1 MPEFL
6 PFLAT
11 RYNPSLVQIE
21 NVTSPPF
28 DVISEEYRDILYA
41 RDPHNVIRLEWNR
54 DANPYESAAKYFSEW
69 KQAEILKRE
78 ERPAFFVYRQ
88 IFAKQEGVEVTRS
101 GVIGRLKLS
110 PYSAGEVLPHERTHL
125 APKMDRF
132 ALMERIHAN
141 ISPIFGLISDASF
154 LFDQTIEVAAAFPPL
169 ADLEESLPSGDAVRH
184 LLWRLP
190 DDLAASRISYLV
202 ANTPV
207 IIADGHH
214 RYETAV
220 EFHERHP
227 EIRGSEYMMV
237 FIANMH
243 SEGTVIL
250 PTHRLLHDVSD
261 FDQFQLLRK
270 LADRF
275 ALIPFSSREEGMAEL
290 GRDDAALTLIEF
302 PEDPKWMLVRDMRVR
317 ERESID
323 LPASRL
329 EEEIFIPMLGLSK
342 KQIDERRNILY
353 PHTFRDVDEME
364 DSHSWNAVFYLRAV
378 RPDEMQ
384 RVVER
389 GGFMPQKTTYF
400 YPKLLTGLLFHEFA
414 AQSK

>member
-6 PFLAT
+6 PLIAT
-11 RYNPSLVQIE
+11 RYNPSLTRIE
-21 NVTSPPF
+21 NVTSPPY
-28 DVISEEYRDILYA
+28 DVISEEYRDILYE

-54 DANPYESAAKYFSEW
+54 DPNPYESAAHFFHEW
-69 KQAEILKRE
+69 KKEEILKRE

-88 IFAKQEGVEVTRS
+88 IFTKPGGGEVTRS

-110 PYSAGEVLPHERTHL
+110 PYSAGEIVPHERTHL
-125 APKMDRF
+125 APKKDRF

-154 LFDQTIEVAAAFPPL
+154 FFDQTIEVAAAFAPL
-169 ADLEESLPSGDAVRH
+169 ADVEESLPSGDTVRH

-190 DDLAASRISYLV
+190 DDSAANRISHLV
-202 ANTPV
+202 ATTPV
-207 IIADGHH
+207 IMADGHH

-227 EIRGSEYMMV
+227 EIRGSDYMMV
-237 FIANMH
+237 FLANLH
-243 SEGTVIL
+243 AEGTVIL
-250 PTHRLLHDVSD
+250 PTHRLLHDVSG
-261 FDQFQLLRK
+261 FDQFQLLKK
-270 LADRF
+270 LSERF
-275 ALIPFSSREEGMAEL
+275 ELIPLTSREEGMAEL
-290 GRDDAALTLIEF
+290 ERDDSALTLIEF
-302 PEDPKWMLVRDMRVR
+302 SEDPKWMLVRDMGQQ
-317 ERESID
+317 ERESIN

-329 EEEIFIPMLGLSK
+329 EEELFIPMLGMTR
-342 KQIDERRNILY
+342 KQIDERRNALY
-353 PHTFRDVDEME
+353 PHTVREVE
-364 DSHSWNAVFYLRAV
+364 DLEESRSWNAVFYLRAV

-400 YPKLLTGLLFHEFA
+400 YPKLLTGLLFHEFG
-414 AQSK
+414 AQS

>member
-6 PFLAT
+6 PFVAT
-11 RYNPSLVQIE
+11 RYNSSRIQIE
-21 NVTSPPF
+21 NVTSPPY

-54 DANPYESAAKYFSEW
+54 DANPYETSARYFYEW
-69 KQAEILKRE
+69 KQEGILKRE
-78 ERPAFFVYRQ
+78 DHPAFFVYRQ
-88 IFAKQEGVEVTRS
+88 IFRKPGGEEVARS

-110 PYSAGEVLPHERTHL
+110 PYSAGEVLPHERTHI
-125 APKMDRF
+125 APKKDRF

-154 LFDQTIEVAAAFPPL
+154 LFDHTIEIAAAFAPL
-169 ADLEESLPSGDAVRH
+169 ADLEELLASGDTVRH

-190 DDLAASRISYLV
+190 DDLAANRISHLV
-202 ANTPV
+202 HQTPV

-227 EIRGSEYMMV
+227 EISGSGYMMV
-237 FIANMH
+237 FLANLH
-243 SEGTVIL
+243 AEGTLIL
-250 PTHRLLHDVSD
+250 PTHRLLHDMMG
-261 FDQFQLLRK
+261 FDPFLLLK
-270 LADRF
+270 NLAERF
-275 ALIPFSSREEGMAEL
+275 ELIPFTSREEGMAEL
-290 GRDDAALTLIEF
+290 ERDDSAITLIEF
-302 PEDPKWMLVRDMRVR
+302 SEDPKWMLVRDPQAPQ
-317 ERESID
+317 RESFN

-329 EEEIFIPMLGLSK
+329 EQEIFIPLLGMSK
-342 KQIDERRNILY
+342 KQIDERRNLFY
-353 PHTFRDVDEME
+353 PHTFREVDEIE
-364 DSHSWNAVFYLRAV
+364 ESRSWNAVFYLRAV
-378 RPDEMQ
+378 RPAEMQ

-389 GGFMPQKTTYF
+389 GEFMPQKTTYF

-414 AQSK
+414 AQST